1 MFVTGVQTC
10 ALPIFIP
17 KVYNFHA
24 PQEDMPQ
31 TSWKA
36 LTQDNV
42 MDFSAL
48 AYFFAKAMYEKTNIP
63 IGIINASWGGTP
75 VEAWVSEEGLRQ
87 FPLYINDKR
96 QYEDDKFCTH
106 IKQVENEKFRHW
118 NESLYRGDAGLH
130 EATPWYSENYDDHT
144 WQEVDM
150 FSAEIGRAHV

>member
-1 MFVTGVQTC
+1 
-10 ALPIFIP
+10 
-17 KVYNFHA
+17 
-24 PQEDMPQ
+24 MP
-31 TSWKA
+31 
-36 LTQDNV
+36 V
-42 MDFSAL
+42 
-48 AYFFAKAMYEKTNIP
+48 
-63 IGIINASWGGTP
+63 GGTP

-150 FSAEIGRAHV
+150 FSADWGNNG